1 MLEDSEE
8 LECVEFDYDVSD
20 ETDGALE
27 KEIQPKQVLLVLKS
41 KFPAIATLSPFGNP
55 YQIP

>member
-1 MLEDSEE
+1 MLEE

-41 KFPAIATLSPFGNP
+41 NFPVIATLSPFGNP